1 LTKTESDDGA
11 YKTLFLWMLNIS
23 ENRRFDL
30 SPLVF
35 DAISTMKNKKVEN
48 INFSEL
54 GEELNKPIGTVSK
67 IKKQYE
73 KGN

>member
-1 LTKTESDDGA
+1 
-11 YKTLFLWMLNIS
+11 MLNIS

>member
-1 LTKTESDDGA
+1 
-11 YKTLFLWMLNIS
+11 MLNIS

-48 INFSEL
+48 INFLEL
-54 GEELNKPIGTVSK
+54 EKQPNKPIETVSE